1 MRFSPRRGAA
11 FTALGIGLV
20 AAAGLL
26 AAAQNPP
33 SPSPPAQTAKP
44 DPNLGYTDTPLLPNL
59 PWHVHDPAR
68 PQPPVVTPGT
78 APGAPPSDA
87 VVLFDGKD
95 LSQWGHRQA
104 GQPPASL
111 ADAKWTVR
119 EGHFEVP
126 TPRAGDIFTRQSFGD
141 VQVHLEWASPA
152 AATGTSQG
160 RGNSGLKVMGLY
172 EIQIL
177 DSFQN
182 RTYADGGAGSVYG
195 QWPPLANAAR
205 RPGEWQTFDIV
216 FEAPRFEGDKVV
228 TPAFVT
234 LFWNGVAVHVR
245 KELLGT
251 TINRQL
257 GRYTAHAPELPL
269 MLQDHGNPVRYR
281 NIWVRKLGT
290 RDDLKLGRTGEHGEE
305 LESTEK
311 NS

>member
-1 MRFSPRRGAA
+1 MRVSPGRGAA
-11 FTALGIGLV
+11 FTALGIGLI

-33 SPSPPAQTAKP
+33 PPPPPAQTAKP
-44 DPNLGYTDTPLLPNL
+44 DPNLGYTDTPMLPNL

-87 VVLFDGKD
+87 IVLFDGKD
-95 LSQWGHRQA
+95 LSHWGHRQA

-182 RTYADGGAGSVYG
+182 RTYADGGAAFGLRAVATTRQRG
-195 QWPPLANAAR
+195 PQAGRVANVRYCVRGAALRGRQGRQAGVRDALLER
-205 RPGEWQTFDIV
+205 RRRARPE
-216 FEAPRFEGDKVV
+216 
-228 TPAFVT
+228 
-234 LFWNGVAVHVR
+234 GVARDDDQSTVGPIHRARAGAAADASGPRQSCAVPQH
-245 KELLGT
+245 LG
-251 TINRQL
+251 
-257 GRYTAHAPELPL
+257 A
-269 MLQDHGNPVRYR
+269 
-281 NIWVRKLGT
+281 KLGT
-290 RDDLKLGRTGEHGEE
+290 YDRK
-305 LESTEK
+305 
-311 NS
+311 